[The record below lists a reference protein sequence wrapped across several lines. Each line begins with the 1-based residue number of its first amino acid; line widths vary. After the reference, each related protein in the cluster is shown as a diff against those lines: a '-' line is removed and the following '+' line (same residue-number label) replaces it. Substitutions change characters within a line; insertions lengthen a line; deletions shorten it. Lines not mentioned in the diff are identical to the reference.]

1 MFSLSLKLT
10 KINQNLQWKLIAT
23 ISGDTETN
31 IDFSQYQ
38 EIMVVGK
45 FQDTYPR
52 MLSIRFIVAT
62 LDDAIRYV
70 YGDGGSYTSGFIYSA
85 AYISKSKIKITHYGV
100 ENTNYISRATSYV
113 YAR

>member
-1 MFSLSLKLT
+1 MNLY
-10 KINQNLQWKLIAT
+10 QNLQWKLIAT

-70 YGDGGSYTSGFIYSA
+70 YGDGGVIHQALSIPQLIFQ
-85 AYISKSKIKITHYGV
+85 KVKLK
-100 ENTNYISRATSYV
+100 
-113 YAR
+113 